1 MILFSLLILFAFLAL
16 LVILVIA
23 IVNAIT
29 FPRLRVP
36 PPSSTPLI
44 HPSADTPLV
53 SILIPARNEADTI
66 ANTLRTLRAQTYT
79 PFEIILLDDQS
90 TDGTPEI
97 ARAAAQGDP
106 RMQIIAGQPLLEG
119 WLGKNWA
126 CHQLSNEAHGRVLI
140 FTDADV
146 QWQPDALRSLVA
158 MTQRTQADL
167 LTVWP
172 TQITQTRSERLVVP
186 LIALAI
192 FGYLPALLVQKTP
205 FPALAAANGQC
216 LVFKKSAYNTIGGH
230 VAVRASIVEDI
241 SFARR
246 IKAKGLQLVMAD
258 GAGLITC
265 RMYRNWREVRDGFAK
280 NILAG
285 YGGRVSFLA
294 LATVFH
300 WLIFVLPWLWL
311 LLGWLTPDVGGWPVL
326 PLLLIVLGVGV
337 RGLTAWSTRQ
347 RIRDAVW
354 MPLSALLMTVI
365 AGQSVGWQWRY
376 GGARWKG
383 RTLRNVR

>member
-1 MILFSLLILFAFLAL
+1 MILFTLLIAFAFLAL
-16 LVILVIA
+16 TVILVIA
-23 IVNAIT
+23 ILNAIT

-36 PPSSTPLI
+36 PPSTAPLI

-53 SILIPARNEADTI
+53 SILIPARNEASVI

-90 TDGTPEI
+90 TDGTAEI

-106 RMQIIAGQPLLEG
+106 RVQIIAGQPLLEG

-146 QWQPDALRSLVA
+146 QWQPDALKSLVA
-158 MTQRTQADL
+158 MMGRTQADL

-172 TQITQTRSERLVVP
+172 TQITVTRSERLVVP

-216 LVFKKSAYNTIGGH
+216 LAFKKAAYNAVGGH
-230 VAVRASIVEDI
+230 VAVRTSIIEDI

-265 RMYRNWREVRDGFAK
+265 RMYRSWREVRDGFAK

-285 YGGRVSFLA
+285 YGGRVSALT
-294 LATVFH
+294 LATIFH

-311 LLGWLTPDVGGWPVL
+311 LFGELLPQIGGWPVL
-326 PLLLIVLGVGV
+326 PLLLVLLGVGV
-337 RGLTAWSTRQ
+337 RGLTAGATRQ
-347 RIRDAVW
+347 RITDALW
-354 MPLSALLMTVI
+354 MPVSALLMTVI
-365 AGQSVGWQWRY
+365 AAQSVWWQWRF
-376 GGARWKG
+376 GGAIWKG
-383 RTLRNVR
+383 RTFKNVR